1 MLWLLDDL
9 KFVSKLMQFLIKLL
23 FLLLEALQDVINVKS
38 LSLTV
43 FISLSKWFLYFYLRI
58 HRAIKNLRL
67 SLSSELFIGCL
78 ESLDANLWLQERPFW
93 GSKSTTSP
101 IYLLI
106 ANYLRLKLWCIVKSV
121 VNGGMHRLEMAW
133 WIKLIFLSIVD
144 FVLIITELKV
154 STLIGVIIHI
164 SLIAERFHCTKF
176 MIIIFDLFHLII
188 LLFNLR
194 PRWLNVILSRSL
206 LICLCLS
213 LYWLL

>member
-78 ESLDANLWLQERPFW
+78 ESLNANLWLQERPFR
-93 GSKSTTSP
+93 GSKSATSP

-106 ANYLRLKLWCIVKSV
+106 ANYLRLKL
-121 VNGGMHRLEMAW
+121 
-133 WIKLIFLSIVD
+133 
-144 FVLIITELKV
+144 
-154 STLIGVIIHI
+154 
-164 SLIAERFHCTKF
+164 
-176 MIIIFDLFHLII
+176 
-188 LLFNLR
+188 
-194 PRWLNVILSRSL
+194 
-206 LICLCLS
+206 
-213 LYWLL
+213 